1 MFENK
6 EERDKMTRMSGAVL
20 LKRGY
25 IDAIFQKK
33 SYLDQNMTQFQS
45 LVEKI
50 TSVSLKGSFEDQT
63 KKMCDYVAS
72 LKDGDV
78 KILVKEIGTIPES
91 IKASSSEEKLFSKT
105 SDIVLSR
112 CFNMLGLK
120 STTLSERANSADVM
134 AESVYH
140 QYNLVSDAKCFR
152 MSRTAKN
159 QKDFK
164 VAALGNWRG
173 DEYEYAVLVSPYFQ
187 YPKKESQIYKA
198 ALDNEVCL
206 LAWEHISIL
215 LDCNVKEN
223 KNFSLETIWK
233 SSQMMTRKTTLD
245 RSSKC
250 FLPKINEIVSK
261 KINKNIQAFNKLLD
275 KYKTVIKQR
284 GEFEIECCQKK
295 LKSFDLLTREQAI
308 KLLKKE
314 TKLEERIKVI
324 KGYISS
330 LDGEEK

>member
-1 MFENK
+1 MTVVKNENALTCYST
-6 EERDKMTRMSGAVL
+6 E
-20 LKRGY
+20 
-25 IDAIFQKK
+25 AILSKK
-33 SYLDQNMTQFQS
+33 NYVVQNMAVFNS

-50 TSVSLKGSFEDQT
+50 TSVSVKGSFEEQT
-63 KKMCDYVAS
+63 KKMYDYVES
-72 LKDGDV
+72 LNDSDV
-78 KILVKEIGTIPES
+78 KKLVKEMGTIPES

-112 CFNMLGLK
+112 CFVMLGLK
-120 STTLSERANSADVM
+120 SIPLTDRGNSADVM

-215 LDCNVKEN
+215 LDCNIREN

-233 SSQMMTRKTTLD
+233 SSQMMKRNTTVD

-250 FLPKINEIVSK
+250 FLPKINEFVAK
-261 KINKNIQAFNKLLD
+261 KINKDVKRFDKLLNQ
-275 KYKTVIKQR
+275 YKTVIKER
-284 GEFEIECCQKK
+284 GKLEIECCQKR
-295 LKSFDLLTREQAI
+295 LDEIDSLTREQAI
-308 KLLKKE
+308 KQLKKE

-324 KGYISS
+324 KGYILS
-330 LDGEEK
+330 LDGDENE

>member
-1 MFENK
+1 MTVVKNENVLTCYSTEAILSK
-6 EERDKMTRMSGAVL
+6 KNYVVQSMAV
-20 LKRGY
+20 
-25 IDAIFQKK
+25 F
-33 SYLDQNMTQFQS
+33 NS

-50 TSVSLKGSFEDQT
+50 TSVSAKGSFEDQT
-63 KKMCDYVAS
+63 KEMLDYVKS
-72 LKDGDV
+72 LNDFDV
-78 KILVKEIGTIPES
+78 KELVKEMGTIPES

-120 STTLSERANSADVM
+120 SIPLTDRGNSADVM

-164 VAALGNWRG
+164 VTALGNWRG
-173 DEYEYAVLVSPYFQ
+173 GNYEYAVLVSPYFQ

-198 ALDNEVCL
+198 ALDDDVCL

-215 LDCNVKEN
+215 LDCNVREN
-223 KNFSLETIWK
+223 ENFSLETIWK
-233 SSQMMTRKTTLD
+233 SSQMMKRDTTVD

-250 FLPKINEIVSK
+250 FLPKINEFVAK
-261 KINKNIQAFNKLLD
+261 KINKDIGSFDELLNQ
-275 KYKTVIKQR
+275 YKTVIKER
-284 GEFEIECCQKK
+284 GKLEIECCQKR
-295 LKSFDLLTREQAI
+295 LDEIDSLTREQAI
-308 KLLKKE
+308 KQLKKE

-324 KGYISS
+324 KGYILS
-330 LDGEEK
+330 LDGDEYE

>member
-1 MFENK
+1 MTVEKNEN
-6 EERDKMTRMSGAVL
+6 VL
-20 LKRGY
+20 TCY
-25 IDAIFQKK
+25 SAEAILSKK
-33 SYLDQNMTQFQS
+33 NYVVQNMAVFNS

-50 TSVSLKGSFEDQT
+50 TSVSVKGSFEDQT
-63 KKMCDYVAS
+63 KKMYDYVES
-72 LKDGDV
+72 LNDSDV
-78 KILVKEIGTIPES
+78 KKLVKEMGTIPES

-112 CFNMLGLK
+112 CFVMLGLK
-120 STTLSERANSADVM
+120 SIPLTDRGNSADVM

-215 LDCNVKEN
+215 LDCNIREN

-233 SSQMMTRKTTLD
+233 SSQMMKRNTTVD

-250 FLPKINEIVSK
+250 FLPKINEFVAK
-261 KINKNIQAFNKLLD
+261 KINKDIKRFDKLLNQ
-275 KYKTVIKQR
+275 YKTVIKER
-284 GEFEIECCQKK
+284 GKLEIECCQKR
-295 LKSFDLLTREQAI
+295 LDEIDSLTREQAI
-308 KLLKKE
+308 KQLKKE

-324 KGYISS
+324 KGYILS
-330 LDGEEK
+330 LDGDENE

>member
-1 MFENK
+1 MDRLDEVGSL
-6 EERDKMTRMSGAVL
+6 THGC
-20 LKRGY
+20 
-25 IDAIFQKK
+25 IDAILRKK
-33 SYLDQNMTQFQS
+33 LYMDRNMAQFRS

-50 TSVSLKGSFEDQT
+50 TSVSVKGSFEDQT
-63 KKMCDYVAS
+63 KQMCEYVDS
-72 LKDGDV
+72 LKDADIKV
-78 KILVKEIGTIPES
+78 LVKEMGTIPES

-120 STTLSERANSADVM
+120 STPLSERANSADVM
-134 AESVYH
+134 AESIYH
-140 QYNLVSDAKCFR
+140 QYDLVSDAKCFR

-173 DEYEYAVLVSPYFQ
+173 DEFEYAVLVSPYFQ

-215 LDCNVKEN
+215 LDCNIKES

-233 SSQMMTRKTTLD
+233 SSQMMKRNTTVD

-250 FLPKINEIVSK
+250 FLPKINEFVAK
-261 KINKNIQAFNKLLD
+261 KLNKNIQSFNKLLG
-275 KYKTVIKQR
+275 KYKTVIRHR
-284 GEFEIECCQKK
+284 GEFEIECCQKR
-295 LKSFDLLTREQAI
+295 LEAIDLLTREQAI
-308 KLLKKE
+308 KQLKKE

-324 KGYISS
+324 KGYILS
-330 LDGEEK
+330 LDGEENG

>member
-1 MFENK
+1 MTVEKNEN
-6 EERDKMTRMSGAVL
+6 VL
-20 LKRGY
+20 TCY
-25 IDAIFQKK
+25 STEAILSKK
-33 SYLDQNMTQFQS
+33 NYVVQNMAVFNS

-50 TSVSLKGSFEDQT
+50 TSVSVKGSFEDQT
-63 KKMCDYVAS
+63 KKMYDYVES
-72 LKDGDV
+72 LNDSDV
-78 KILVKEIGTIPES
+78 KKLVKEMGTIPES

-112 CFNMLGLK
+112 CFVMLGLK
-120 STTLSERANSADVM
+120 SIPLTDRGNSADVM

-215 LDCNVKEN
+215 LDCNIREN

-233 SSQMMTRKTTLD
+233 SSQMMKRNTTVD

-250 FLPKINEIVSK
+250 FLPKINEFVAK
-261 KINKNIQAFNKLLD
+261 KINKDIKRFDKLLNQ
-275 KYKTVIKQR
+275 YKTVIKER
-284 GEFEIECCQKK
+284 GKLEIECCQKR
-295 LKSFDLLTREQAI
+295 LDEIDSLTREQAI
-308 KLLKKE
+308 KQLKKE

-324 KGYISS
+324 KGYILS
-330 LDGEEK
+330 LDGDENE